1 MQMKSSEV
9 KIIHKEI
16 FQKSILRGCSHQT
29 LHNFGILSME
39 LRHDVDSNSTFT
51 QEMIQ
56 ISIYNLYNNSI
67 YYDIMTY
74 RYHTKLS
81 HHDLSAFIMDCI
93 FFRHSRDE
101 KSRVDFRR
109 DLATPKKVDTEN
121 GCLFS
126 HKTFLGFHGIHLDKG
141 KLRCLAKDPILI
153 LLAGYNYTYVS
164 LAV

>member
-1 MQMKSSEV
+1 MKSSEL
-9 KIIHKEI
+9 KIIQKEI
-16 FQKSILRGCSHQT
+16 FQKSILHGCSHQT

-56 ISIYNLYNNSI
+56 ISIYNLYIIVYII
-67 YYDIMTY
+67 YIYDIMTY

-109 DLATPKKVDTEN
+109 DLASPKKVDTEN

-126 HKTFLGFHGIHLDKG
+126 HKTFFGLSWNSFGQRK
-141 KLRCLAKDPILI
+141 
-153 LLAGYNYTYVS
+153 T
-164 LAV
+164 